1 MNLLES
7 IKRKLGQTF
16 GGAVQ
21 AVKNLF
27 QPKIISPLAPA
38 PKQPAYKPPS
48 FNYASPKVIQ
58 NTTPT
63 VKPQSISSQVSTNL
77 LPAINRLYQTQV
89 KPIFQPAYE
98 GIKMA
103 MNTPPPTFN
112 FPQIKNPYLKTG
124 AETLAN
130 LPGAAWKSYA
140 MTPFTGVEGIKE
152 TGGNILKLA
161 QGQKVTPQEILSGYG
176 KIGEAALN
184 LYTGGKGTE
193 VKEAAKQLGEEK
205 LIPTLTKGFK
215 SAFPYGL
222 GYGFSGATQ
231 TGKDIQSLPEYG
243 KHLVTGTLGGGLLA
257 GGIGAGGSALGYGI
271 NKGVKLAR
279 SSYENQMAKQ
289 FSQDVGFNKIELTQH
304 PVIKDY
310 IRAFNIDPLTE
321 KEVIS
326 AVDKIKSGY
335 IGDPKAMYDLHTIT
349 NENLPILKRLNTPDL
364 AQVWDYI
371 LSRKNGS
378 TPDMV
383 PPQLQALDKSITDYA
398 GKVVGQSGFLR
409 WAGSDKL
416 SPVEYKQK
424 LKDRLTQEWVDLQA
438 NEAQIKQGL
447 RGSLG
452 DNTMF
457 NKKKNMLKEFV
468 KNPDA
473 FIENYDLL
481 PPEMRVLP
489 KTPVEAIKPAK
500 QYKPEDLFDL
510 VKMKEAPSQPPSA
523 GVPVEK
529 PIALLPERTATPDP
543 IQLVINAIKEAKPT
557 REAQEALY
565 TQIRG
570 QKMAGAE
577 QVGQQLGGEAGFY
590 KKLGVFKGEMPKV
603 QFTSIRDKLCQQI
616 RDTLFNRLETSKNLG
631 EWEKLPA
638 GKGLAKLLGEY
649 GGQVP
654 TRGELDLLDK
664 EFGKEFVDTI
674 LSKRSNGE
682 KLSEWF
688 GQGVNVPKSLL
699 SSFDMSMPF
708 RQGIFFLGKP
718 KQFLGA
724 FKEQFKTFFS
734 EKALQQSTEE
744 IASRPTFKFMQD
756 RVSLTNLGTDLT
768 KREEQ
773 YMSTW
778 AEKIPGIGKVVRA
791 STRAA
796 VGFLN
801 KLRADVFDDL
811 YYNAERAG
819 LDPANNKVLLDN
831 FAKLI
836 NNGTGRGGLGALEKA
851 AVVLNQTLFSP
862 RLVASRLNILNPKF
876 YLDLDSFTRKEALKT
891 LFGTTSILM
900 STMALAKFN
909 GAKVEVD
916 PRSADFSKIKVGNTR
931 YEITGG
937 FSQYIRLAAQLLSGK
952 IISSTTGREYTL
964 GEGYKPLTK
973 YDILQRFF
981 EYKEAPILSFAIEL
995 LRGQNV
1001 FGGKPEWGEE
1011 VANRFIPMIIQD
1023 MSDLVKDRGMAGL
1036 FMGVPGIFGVGVQ
1049 TYSEAE
1055 SIKNMMTEK
1064 QKEQYKTYGEPY
1076 VDVVSKNK
1084 DLSYEDGKIK
1094 QLYEEGKPLTPDIS
1108 EKTKSEFLYGQ
1119 LKEAQSLIKYG
1130 KGAEATKIIND
1141 LKKAGLATPE
1151 LVKRMSILEQAD
1163 KAGLSKT
1170 DRSLVEYQGQARA
1183 IKIKENLDGMK
1194 DPKAQYKKLDLLIKT
1209 GIVDAETKQGL
1220 RELYGLTKKAG
1231 GKVTALPALAPKNFK
1246 ATVNKL
1252 GPLPPKLTPG
1262 GQVPMAMDLI
1272 KKYFPPDQWNNAYR
1286 VMMGESGGNPMA
1298 IGDNYPIRGEVR
1310 PSYGLFQ
1317 IRTFPDRP
1325 APTKLLTPEANV
1337 AYAAKMWKSQGWRP
1351 WTAATKLGIR

>member
-140 MTPFTGVEGIKE
+140 MTPFIGAEGIKDI
-152 TGGNILKLA
+152 GGNILKLA

-335 IGDPKAMYDLHTIT
+335 ICDPKAMYDLHTIT

-424 LKDRLTQEWVDLQA
+424 LKNR
-438 NEAQIKQGL
+438 
-447 RGSLG
+447 
-452 DNTMF
+452 
-457 NKKKNMLKEFV
+457 LKEFV

-481 PPEMRVLP
+481 PPEMSVLP

-603 QFTSIRDKLCQQI
+603 QFTSIRDKLGQQI
-616 RDTLFNRLETSKNLG
+616 RDT
-631 EWEKLPA
+631 
-638 GKGLAKLLGEY
+638 
-649 GGQVP
+649 
-654 TRGELDLLDK
+654 
-664 EFGKEFVDTI
+664 
-674 LSKRSNGE
+674 
-682 KLSEWF
+682 
-688 GQGVNVPKSLL
+688 
-699 SSFDMSMPF
+699 
-708 RQGIFFLGKP
+708 
-718 KQFLGA
+718 
-724 FKEQFKTFFS
+724 
-734 EKALQQSTEE
+734 
-744 IASRPTFKFMQD
+744 
-756 RVSLTNLGTDLT
+756 
-768 KREEQ
+768 
-773 YMSTW
+773 
-778 AEKIPGIGKVVRA
+778 
-791 STRAA
+791 
-796 VGFLN
+796 
-801 KLRADVFDDL
+801 
-811 YYNAERAG
+811 
-819 LDPANNKVLLDN
+819 
-831 FAKLI
+831 
-836 NNGTGRGGLGALEKA
+836 
-851 AVVLNQTLFSP
+851 
-862 RLVASRLNILNPKF
+862 
-876 YLDLDSFTRKEALKT
+876 
-891 LFGTTSILM
+891 
-900 STMALAKFN
+900 
-909 GAKVEVD
+909 
-916 PRSADFSKIKVGNTR
+916 
-931 YEITGG
+931 
-937 FSQYIRLAAQLLSGK
+937 
-952 IISSTTGREYTL
+952 
-964 GEGYKPLTK
+964 
-973 YDILQRFF
+973 
-981 EYKEAPILSFAIEL
+981 
-995 LRGQNV
+995 
-1001 FGGKPEWGEE
+1001 
-1011 VANRFIPMIIQD
+1011 
-1023 MSDLVKDRGMAGL
+1023 
-1036 FMGVPGIFGVGVQ
+1036 
-1049 TYSEAE
+1049 
-1055 SIKNMMTEK
+1055 
-1064 QKEQYKTYGEPY
+1064 
-1076 VDVVSKNK
+1076 
-1084 DLSYEDGKIK
+1084 
-1094 QLYEEGKPLTPDIS
+1094 
-1108 EKTKSEFLYGQ
+1108 
-1119 LKEAQSLIKYG
+1119 
-1130 KGAEATKIIND
+1130 
-1141 LKKAGLATPE
+1141 
-1151 LVKRMSILEQAD
+1151 
-1163 KAGLSKT
+1163 
-1170 DRSLVEYQGQARA
+1170 
-1183 IKIKENLDGMK
+1183 
-1194 DPKAQYKKLDLLIKT
+1194 
-1209 GIVDAETKQGL
+1209 
-1220 RELYGLTKKAG
+1220 
-1231 GKVTALPALAPKNFK
+1231 
-1246 ATVNKL
+1246 
-1252 GPLPPKLTPG
+1252 
-1262 GQVPMAMDLI
+1262 
-1272 KKYFPPDQWNNAYR
+1272 
-1286 VMMGESGGNPMA
+1286 
-1298 IGDNYPIRGEVR
+1298 
-1310 PSYGLFQ
+1310 
-1317 IRTFPDRP
+1317 
-1325 APTKLLTPEANV
+1325 
-1337 AYAAKMWKSQGWRP
+1337 
-1351 WTAATKLGIR
+1351 